1 MAGDGLVR
9 WVFAA
14 MFLAA
19 SLLYLARLVRGRG
32 GERAAD
38 ASRVVMSL
46 GMVAMLAPWFDPLPR
61 LAWQVLFAGAAA
73 CVAGRLIRRRIA
85 PLAPPAHS
93 RHEAHLVIGGIAMVY
108 MLSAMPAGHSMP
120 AALGMPDAGLALPT
134 LAWVFVGY
142 FLVFVVWLGTRLA
155 VALPVSPQRPVLSVG
170 SPHLLGCT
178 EVVMGIGM
186 SYMLLA
192 ML

>member
-1 MAGDGLVR
+1 MAGDGWVR

-19 SLLYLARLVRGRG
+19 SFLYLARLVRARS
-32 GERAAD
+32 GERGAD
-38 ASRVVMSL
+38 ASRAVMGL
-46 GMVAMLAPWFDPLPR
+46 GMLAMLAPWLDPLPR
-61 LAWQVLFAGAAA
+61 LGWQVVFAGAAA
-73 CVAGRLIRRRIA
+73 CVTARLIRRRVTSS
-85 PLAPPAHS
+85 PPPVHT
-93 RHEAHLVIGGIAMVY
+93 RHEAHLVVGGAAMLY
-108 MLSAMPAGHSMP
+108 MLSATPAGHHMP
-120 AALGMPDAGLALPT
+120 AAVDMAATGLALPA

-155 VALPVSPQRPVLSVG
+155 VAVPAPAQWPVLSVG

-186 SYMLLA
+186 SYMLLV